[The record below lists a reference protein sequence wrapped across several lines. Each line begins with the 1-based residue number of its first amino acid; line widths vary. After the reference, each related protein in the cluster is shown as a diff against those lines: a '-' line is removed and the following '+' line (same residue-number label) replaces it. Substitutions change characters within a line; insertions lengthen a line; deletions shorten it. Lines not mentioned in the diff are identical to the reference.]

1 MTIKYNNV
9 YIMDTYTVCGPYEND
24 GPLSNYFDK
33 KYEKELYFGEK
44 SWEKAEVHLLKE
56 ANTNILKKNKIK
68 EEDIDLLI
76 SGDLQNQI
84 SASDYMARD
93 FNIPFI
99 GIFEACSTIS
109 EGIILGSTFIEGK
122 KAKKVIACT
131 SSHNMVAEKQF
142 RNPTEYGA
150 PKKKTAT
157 FTSTGA
163 ASILLT
169 NKKSKVKIESTTI
182 GKVVDMGVTDVNHMG
197 AVMAPAAGDVIYNH
211 LKDTN
216 RDPSYYDLILTG
228 DLGIY
233 GKNILRDYMLTKS
246 NIELGNNY
254 NDCGTLLYDLDKQPV
269 LAGASG
275 PVCSAL
281 VGFGYIYKEMLKG
294 KYKKVL
300 LVPTGALFSPTFTF
314 QKETIPGIA
323 NAISLEDVEK

>member
-1 MTIKYNNV
+1 MTTNYKNV

-33 KYEKELYFGEK
+33 KYEKELYFGAK
-44 SWEKAEVHLLKE
+44 SWEKAEVKLLKD
-56 ANTNILKKNKIK
+56 ANANILKKNKLK
-68 EEDIDLLI
+68 EEDIDLLV

-84 SASDYMARD
+84 AASDYMARD
-93 FNIPFI
+93 FNIPFM

-122 KAKKVIACT
+122 FAKKILVST
-131 SSHNMVAEKQF
+131 SSHNMAAEKQF

-157 FTSTGA
+157 FTSTGG
-163 ASILLT
+163 ASILLS

-182 GKVVDMGVTDVNHMG
+182 GKVVDMGITDVNHMG

-233 GKNILRDYMLTKS
+233 GKSILKEYMMTTY

-254 NDCGTLLYDLDKQPV
+254 NDCGTMLYDLDNQPV

-294 KYKKVL
+294 KYKRVL
-300 LVPTGALFSPTFTF
+300 LVPTGAIFSPTFTF
-314 QKETIPGIA
+314 QKESIPGIA
-323 NAISLEDVEK
+323 NAISLEVNE

>member
-1 MTIKYNNV
+1 MTTNYKNA

-24 GPLSNYFDK
+24 GPLSSYFDK

-44 SWEKAEVHLLKE
+44 SWEKAEVKLLKE
-56 ANTNILKKNKIK
+56 ANNNILKRNKLK

-84 SASDYMARD
+84 AASDYMARD
-93 FNIPFI
+93 FNIPFM

-122 KAKKVIACT
+122 FAKKVLVST
-131 SSHNMVAEKQF
+131 SSHNMAAEKQF

-157 FTSTGA
+157 FTSTGG

-169 NKKSKVKIESTTI
+169 NKKSKVRIESTTI

-216 RDPSYYDLILTG
+216 RDASYYDLILTG
-228 DLGIY
+228 DLGVY
-233 GKNILRDYMLTKS
+233 GKNILKDYMMTKY

-254 NDCGTLLYDLDKQPV
+254 NDCGTMLYDLDKQPV
-269 LAGASG
+269 FAGASG

-294 KYKKVL
+294 KYKRVL
-300 LVPTGALFSPTFTF
+300 LVPTGAIFSPTFTF
-314 QKETIPGIA
+314 QKESIPGIA
-323 NAISLEDVEK
+323 NAISLEVCE

>member
-233 GKNILRDYMLTKS
+233 GKNILRDYMLAKY

>member
-169 NKKSKVKIESTTI
+169 NKKSKEKIESTTI

-233 GKNILRDYMLTKS
+233 GKNILREYMLTKY